1 MRINTNV
8 ASLVALEANTQVNK
22 NLTNSLAKLSSGLR
36 INKAAD
42 DASGMAIADKLK
54 IQASSL
60 GQSINNA
67 NSAAALIQI
76 ADKAMGEQ
84 TNILDIVKT
93 KLIQAKT
100 ATTSSDGRVAIL
112 SDIQKLLT
120 QLDMIAS
127 TTNYNGVTLLQN
139 AMTDTGSSSSMSFQV
154 GENSSNIIS
163 TDAGAKA
170 NTYNLGGGSTKLTST
185 GTGKITL
192 ESTSTLAASKSVQL
206 SGTQTA
212 TAAITVADATGATGT
227 IDISVSGKVGKIETS
242 ADTMTLTITTTNAS
256 DQDKLDTIAS
266 NNVDLVRNSE
276 GNYTLTGSGTLDLG
290 TFDLSSVKLVS
301 GVQTGQHIEFKP
313 GSTNN
318 VTITNNTVG
327 STASA
332 KIKIGT
338 DALTDGLVGGD
349 LLSTLKSLVSTDF
362 TAEKSGEFMAVVD
375 SSITQLN
382 TTRSDFGAT
391 QNQLESAIRNM
402 MTTKTN
408 VKAAESTIRDVDY
421 AQESANFNKQNIISQ
436 AGTYAMSQANNV
448 QQNIL
453 KLLQ

>member
-8 ASLVALEANTQVNK
+8 ASLNAQNAAAQVNK
-22 NLTNSLAKLSSGLR
+22 NLGSSLEKLSTGLR
-36 INKAAD
+36 INKASD

-67 NSAAALIQI
+67 NSASALIQI

-84 TNILDIVKT
+84 GNILDIVKT
-93 KLIQAKT
+93 KLIQAKD
-100 ATTSSDGRVAIL
+100 ATTSADGRKAIL
-112 SDIQKLLT
+112 GDIQKLLT
-120 QLDMIAS
+120 QLDNIAS
-127 TTNYNGVTLLQN
+127 TTNYNGITLLQKSS
-139 AMTDTGSSSSMSFQV
+139 TDTSDSVALSFQV
-154 GENSSNIIS
+154 GENS
-163 TDAGAKA
+163 A
-170 NTYNLGGGSTKLTST
+170 NTISSDATSSNSAVLGGGSEQLTST

-313 GSTNN
+313 GSTSS
-318 VTITNNTVG
+318 VSVTNNTVG
-327 STASA
+327 TTASA
-332 KIKIGT
+332 KVKIGT
-338 DALTDGLVGGD
+338 DAITDGLVGGD
-349 LLSTLKSLVSTDF
+349 LLSTLKGLTTADF
-362 TAEKSGEFMAVVD
+362 TAVKAGEFMSVIDESV
-375 SSITQLN
+375 TQLN
-382 TTRSDFGAT
+382 TTRSNFGST

-402 MTTKTN
+402 STTKTN
-408 VKAAESTIRDVDY
+408 IQAAESSIRDVDY
-421 AQESANFNKQNIISQ
+421 AQESANFNKQNIIAQ
-436 AGTYAMSQANNV
+436 AGTYAMSQANAI
-448 QQNIL
+448 QQNVL
-453 KLLQ
+453 RLLQ